1 MTDIHIINPFR
12 HASGGSENR
21 AMVLASM
28 LQPYAKVTLWATET
42 PDPKLAAQA
51 PIRVI
56 NPFKLAFPRSG
67 TFIFVGAY
75 YWLTSWIRLAHPS
88 RCIVVFNTPNVSELH
103 GFLHRIAGDNVNRC
117 ELVYASTETAA
128 LAGLP
133 GTVEP
138 SPIDLT
144 RFKPRQMSKRKQ
156 HDDFVVGRL
165 SRDIAYKFH
174 ADEPAFL
181 SRLATE
187 GMSVRVMGGTC
198 ISDKLAPASGVE
210 LLPACAESATDF
222 LSGLDCFYYRT
233 SPEWHEPFGRVV
245 FEAMACAVP
254 PVCHAGG
261 DYARFIRTGE
271 NGFLFR
277 TEAEACQQINALRH
291 DPALRQRIGAAA
303 RQTVEAMY
311 DKRYWER
318 VRSFYLTGI
327 PQPTAPRYAAAELD
341 FAARERMTRSL
352 QMPSA

>member
-1 MTDIHIINPFR
+1 MTEFHIINPFR

-28 LQPYAKVTLWATET
+28 LQPYAKVTLWATGT
-42 PDPKLAAQA
+42 PDPHLASQA

-56 NPFKLAFPRSG
+56 NPFKLAFPRTG

-75 YWLTSWIRLAHPS
+75 YWLTSWIKLARPS
-88 RCIVVFNTPNVSELH
+88 RCIVVFNTPDTRELH
-103 GFLHRIAGDNVNRC
+103 GFLERISGDNIARC

-128 LAGLP
+128 AAGMP

-144 RFKPRQMSKRKQ
+144 RFKPRYQPQ
-156 HDDFVVGRL
+156 HQRHSGFVVGRL

-181 SRLATE
+181 ARLAAQ
-187 GMSVRVMGGTC
+187 GMTVRVMGGTC
-198 ISDKLAPASGVE
+198 LRETLAPSSGVE
-210 LLPACAESATDF
+210 LLPACAESANDF

-233 SPEWHEPFGRVV
+233 SPEWHEPFGRVI
-245 FEAMACAVP
+245 FEAMACAIP
-254 PVCHAGG
+254 PVCHVGG
-261 DYARFIRTGE
+261 DYARFIRSGE

-277 TEAEACQQINALRH
+277 TEAEAAQQIKALRS
-291 DPALRQRIGAAA
+291 DPALRKRIGAAA
-303 RQTVEAMY
+303 RHTVEAMY

-318 VRSFYLTGI
+318 VRAFYLTG
-327 PQPTAPRYAAAELD
+327 APPPVAARHAAAMDYPAL
-341 FAARERMTRSL
+341 ERMRQSL
-352 QMPSA
+352 QVPSV

>member
-28 LQPYAKVTLWATET
+28 LQPYARVTLWATGT
-42 PDPKLAAQA
+42 PDPKLANQA

-56 NPFKLAFPRSG
+56 NPFKLAFPRTG

-75 YWLTSWIRLAHPS
+75 YWLTSWIRLAHPR
-88 RCIVVFNTPNVSELH
+88 RCIVVSTTPNTRELH
-103 GFLHRIAGDNVNRC
+103 GFLHRIAGDNIARC

-128 LAGLP
+128 ASGLP
-133 GTVEP
+133 GTVEA

-144 RFKPRQMSKRKQ
+144 RFRPRYQPQ
-156 HDDFVVGRL
+156 HQRHSDFVVGRL
-165 SRDIAYKFH
+165 SRDVSYKFH

-181 SRLATE
+181 AKLAAQ
-187 GMSVRVMGGTC
+187 GMTVRVMGGTC
-198 ISDKLAPASGVE
+198 LGDRLAPSSGVE
-210 LLPACAESATDF
+210 LLPACAEAATDF

-245 FEAMACAVP
+245 FEAMACAIP
-254 PVCHAGG
+254 PVCHVSGN
-261 DYARFIRTGE
+261 YARFIRSGE

-277 TEAEACQQINALRH
+277 TEAEAAQQINALRH
-291 DPALRQRIGAAA
+291 DRALRLRVGGAA
-303 RQTVEAMY
+303 RQTVERMY

-318 VRSFYLTGI
+318 VRNFYLTGTHPPI
-327 PQPTAPRYAAAELD
+327 ATRRAAAESD
-341 FAARERMTRSL
+341 FAARERGFRSL
-352 QMPSA
+352 QVPSA